1 MDVDA
6 SLPTLALHQPQGLKS
21 IKESKWVAKLKDCV
35 VRAQVM
41 AMEHM
46 TTTTLKKAMILDD
59 QITMAL
65 FTMHED

>member
-1 MDVDA
+1 
-6 SLPTLALHQPQGLKS
+6 
-21 IKESKWVAKLKDCV
+21 VAKLKDCV